1 MLEGDPDRRESR
13 EALQQDPLEVG
24 LVEGAERG
32 MAVEAAGEVGR
43 HQGDV
48 ARVQV
53 AHVRILNETRRDLVE
68 EAHLAEETQRLR
80 VIGDRPRQAEQP
92 GVSLENQHANPGEA
106 EQIRRHEPDRAGAD
120 DCDLDRE
127 RAAAVPRIVLRRHGF
142 LRLQTFLLRLSV
154 KSTK

>member
-1 MLEGDPDRRESR
+1 MLEGDLDRRESS

-24 LVEGAERG
+24 LVEGAERR

-48 ARVQV
+48 ARIQV

-80 VIGDRPRQAEQP
+80 IIGDRPRQAEQP

-106 EQIRRHEPDRAGAD
+106 EQIRRHQPDRAGAD
-120 DCDLDRE
+120 NCDLDRE
-127 RAAAVPRIVLRRHGF
+127 RPAAVPRCILWRHGDPPTANF
-142 LRLQTFLLRLSV
+142 SV
-154 KSTK
+154 ALIGQFD